1 MMVREWR
8 GRRAEGYKCG
18 NGLLFHNGDQQ
29 VRRGA
34 RELEEIARSVSCDS
48 VLSVALGR
56 GSAPES

>member
-1 MMVREWR
+1 MVRERR
-8 GRRAEGYKCG
+8 GGRAEGYKCG
-18 NGLLFHNGDQQ
+18 NGLLCHSGDQQ

-34 RELEEIARSVSCDS
+34 RELEKIARSVSCGS